1 MTVAAAIVDTH
12 ALLQVVYVSLIA
24 GVGIC
29 IVYAGA
35 VLGITRA
42 QEHRRADRPRAAA
55 LYGALATVSLAVC
68 GWAIV
73 TGIAVMA
80 KK

>member
-1 MTVAAAIVDTH
+1 MIVAEALVDTH
-12 ALLQVVYVSLIA
+12 ALLQVVYVALIA

-55 LYGALATVSLAVC
+55 LYGALAAVSLALC
-68 GWAIV
+68 GWAAV
-73 TGIAVMA
+73 TAIAVMT